1 MIGKERTEEQE
12 KEEEERLRKRVRR
25 GGYGLRK
32 IRKGKGGEVTRR
44 MRGRGIRKNKRSE
57 SVD

>member
-12 KEEEERLRKRVRR
+12 KEEERLRKRVRK

-44 MRGRGIRKNKRSE
+44 MRGRGIRKKQKK
-57 SVD
+57 